1 MSLEASLPSKEL
13 VPAFIQKGTEIAG
26 GATGAALGFLAGGP
40 VGAAA
45 GGAAGTIVTLTGG
58 VVADFVE
65 RTLSHRETVRAA
77 GSVSLSLE
85 KIKERIDEGIEPRDD
100 DFFRLRI
107 GYRPKAEDLFEAMMI
122 KSKNQY
128 EEHKVYFYANLFA
141 NACFDES
148 LSSDTVSWF
157 MLVLDKL
164 TFSHIET
171 LNEFVVLGGNSK
183 WEWRHLNTIA
193 EHSHVVAAHLEE
205 LKGMRLLSLDH
216 WGDTPIEAT
225 PIAIQFINSI
235 GFSNPFDSQHDH
247 AIRSNNAAANI

>member
-1 MSLEASLPSKEL
+1 MSLEVSLPSKDL
-13 VPAFIQKGTEIAG
+13 VPAFIQKGSEITG
-26 GATGAALGFLAGGP
+26 GATGAALGFLAAGP
-40 VGAAA
+40 LGAAL
-45 GGAAGTIVTLTGG
+45 GGAAGTIVTQTGG

-77 GSVSLSLE
+77 GSVSLSLG
-85 KIKERIDEGIEPRDD
+85 KIKERLDEGCEPRDD
-100 DFFRLRI
+100 DFFRIRT

-141 NACFDES
+141 NACFDEN
-148 LSSDTVSWF
+148 LSADIVSWF

-171 LNEFVVLGGNSK
+171 LNEFVVLGSNSK
-183 WEWRHLNTIA
+183 WEWGHLDIIA
-193 EHSHVVAAHLEE
+193 EHSHVVAAQLEE

-225 PIAIQFINSI
+225 PISVQFINAI
-235 GFSNPFDSQHDH
+235 GFSNPFDSQYDH
-247 AIRSNNAAANI
+247 VIRTKNGAAKI